1 VLISGGTLEF
11 LSLTLDFELFLALDF
26 ELFLALLAILL
37 GLPLFVPSCWLCGFS
52 SSK

>member
-1 VLISGGTLEF
+1 VLISRGTLEF

-26 ELFLALLAILL
+26 ELFLAPLTILL
-37 GLPLFVPSCWLCGFS
+37 GLPLFVPSYWFYGFS